1 MASSI
6 EAIPTQPTREVPN
19 EISRCEQRDSGQV
32 QWDLWGT
39 YLSDRQW
46 GTVREDY
53 SADGNAWESFPFD
66 QSHLRAYRWGEDG
79 LLGLCDMQGMLCF
92 APALWN
98 GRDLILKERLFG
110 LGNPEGNHGE
120 DIKDT
125 MYHLAGTPTGSYSKA
140 LYRYPQKAF
149 PYQRLRDE
157 NQSRTRE
164 EREFELV
171 DTGIFANNR
180 FFDLEVE
187 YVKAEAEDLVIR
199 FTITNHSDEPAELH
213 LLPSLWYRNTWS
225 WGDSQNKRPSLRL
238 KGETLVSEAISG
250 LGAYELNCSEK
261 GTWLFTNNETNSEVL
276 WGQPLTQPYVKDAF
290 HRFLIHGQNDAVNPE
305 QRGSKAALHLHRN
318 LKAGEC
324 WVVDLRLRRHDHKKT
339 TGTTPLETNVCA
351 KLIELRRQEWK
362 EHLEWI
368 APGLN
373 DEDRAIHA
381 AAGAGLFWCRKFYN
395 WYVARWLRG
404 DSNTARPPEQRWQTE
419 TAYWRTLRAQ
429 NIISMPDCW
438 EYPYFCQWD
447 LMFHSVAFAEFDP
460 GEAKRQ
466 CRMLRQANYTAI
478 NGQSPAYEW
487 ALSDANPPIGAWAA
501 LRIFQISRRRKG
513 EGDYSFLRASLRELL
528 LEYGWWTNRN
538 DRNGDNLFEG
548 GFLGLD
554 NIAIFDRRYPLKDG
568 SRIEQSDGTAW
579 MGLLSLNLLQTTVI
593 LAEEDREEY
602 LELCGRFSRDF
613 SSLTYAL
620 NSSSGR
626 GYVNWDERDG
636 FYYDVLKRPD
646 GSTDYLRTRSISGL
660 IPLLA
665 ITSFDASSV
674 KTIPSL
680 DIRKSLRKLGEE
692 RGSTF
697 DAISH
702 LGSWHRNRVLFSIV
716 PPTRLKRIL
725 KRVFDEDEFLSPYG
739 IRSLS
744 KIHESHPYSYQQGD
758 DFASISYSPADSPV
772 AMFGGNSN
780 WRGPVWIPINFL
792 LIEAL
797 QKFGHYFGEDFKIEF
812 PTGSGQEMTLWEI
825 SLELEKRIVGIFR
838 RDERQRRAFNGE
850 VDLFQKNPLWR
861 DLFLFNEYFHGCNG
875 SGVGASH
882 QTGWTA
888 IVAKMITQLQRWQTN
903 NQN

>member
-6 EAIPTQPTREVPN
+6 EAISDLPQKELPN
-19 EISRCEQRDSGQV
+19 EIRRCEQRDSGKV
-32 QWDLWGT
+32 PWDLWGT

-53 SADGNAWESFPFD
+53 SADGNAWKSFPFD
-66 QSHLRAYRWGEDG
+66 QSHLRTYRWGEDG

-98 GRDLILKERLFG
+98 GRDSILKERLFG

-140 LYRYPQKAF
+140 LYRYPQSAF
-149 PYQRLRDE
+149 PYQRLREE
-157 NQSRTRE
+157 NQRRSRAE
-164 EREFELV
+164 SEFELV
-171 DTGIFANNR
+171 DTGIFSNNS
-180 FFDLEVE
+180 FFDIEIE
-187 YVKAEAEDLVIR
+187 YAKADAEDIFIR
-199 FTITNHSDEPAELH
+199 LSITNQGAEPAELH

-225 WGDSQNKRPSLRL
+225 WGDNNNRPSLHL
-238 KGETLVSEAISG
+238 SGETLVSEAING
-250 LGAYELNCSEK
+250 LGSYELSCSET
-261 GTWLFTNNETNSEVL
+261 GTWLFTENETNSEAL
-276 WGQPLTQPYVKDAF
+276 WAQPLPQPYVKDAF
-290 HRFLIHGQNDAVNPE
+290 HRYLIHGQRDAVNQG
-305 QRGSKAALHLHRN
+305 QRGSKAALHLHHN

-324 WVVDLRLRRHDHKKT
+324 WVIDLRLRRHQNT
-339 TGTTPLETNVCA
+339 TGNASFEASTSTS
-351 KLIELRRQEWK
+351 LIKQRRQEWK

-373 DEDRAIHA
+373 EEDRAIHA

-404 DSNTARPPEQRWQTE
+404 DSTAISPPKQRWLTE
-419 TAYWRTLRAQ
+419 TAYWKTLRAQ

-447 LMFHSVAFAEFDP
+447 LMFHAVAFAEFDP

-466 CRMLRQANYTAI
+466 SRMLRKASYTATS
-478 NGQSPAYEW
+478 GQSPAYEW

-501 LRIFQISRRRKG
+501 LRIFQISRRNNC
-513 EGDYSFLRASLRELL
+513 EGDYSFLRASLREFL
-528 LEYGWWTNRN
+528 LEYGWWANRT

-554 NIAIFDRRYPLKDG
+554 NIAIFDRRYPLRDG

-579 MGLLSLNLLQTTVI
+579 MGLFSLNLLQISVI
-593 LAEEDREEY
+593 LAEEDRKEY
-602 LELCGRFSRDF
+602 LEICERFIKDFSRITF
-613 SSLTYAL
+613 SL

-626 GYVNWDERDG
+626 GYVNWDEQDG

-646 GSTDYLRTRSISGL
+646 NSTDYLRNRSISGL

-665 ITSFDASSV
+665 VASFDASTV
-674 KTIPSL
+674 QDIPSL
-680 DIRKSLRKLGEE
+680 DINKSLKQLGKE
-692 RGSTF
+692 RGASF
-697 DAISH
+697 DAIGH
-702 LGSWHRNRVLFSIV
+702 LGAWHRNRVLFSIV

-744 KIHESHPYSYQQGD
+744 KIYESEPYSYQQGD
-758 DFASISYSPADSPV
+758 EYATITYTPGDSPV

-780 WRGPVWIPINFL
+780 WRGPVWMPINFL

-797 QKFGHYFGEDFKIEF
+797 QKYGHFFGEDFKMEF
-812 PTGSGQEMTLWEI
+812 PTGSGEEMTLWEI
-825 SLELEKRIVGIFR
+825 SLELEKRLIGIFR
-838 RDERQRRAFNGE
+838 RDQNQRRAFNGGVE
-850 VDLFQKNPLWR
+850 LFQKDPLWR

-888 IVAKMITQLQRWQTN
+888 IVAKMITQLQRHQPI
-903 NQN
+903 NQP

>member
-1 MASSI
+1 MSSSAN
-6 EAIPTQPTREVPN
+6 AISTQKSEEQPHEIHRCKERE
-19 EISRCEQRDSGQV
+19 SGQV
-32 QWDLWGT
+32 AWDLWGT

-66 QSHLRAYRWGEDG
+66 QSHLRTYRWGEDG
-79 LLGLCDMQGMLCF
+79 LLGLSDVQGLLCF

-98 GRDLILKERLFG
+98 GRDRILKERLFG

-125 MYHLAGTPTGSYSKA
+125 MYHLAGTPTCSYAKA
-140 LYRYPQKAF
+140 LYRYPQSEF
-149 PYQRLRDE
+149 PYQHLRDE
-157 NQSRTRE
+157 NRRRSRDE
-164 EREFELV
+164 KEYELV
-171 DTGIFANNR
+171 DTGIFSDNR
-180 FFDLEVE
+180 FFDMEVE
-187 YVKAEAEDLVIR
+187 YAKADAEDLFIR
-199 FTITNHSDEPAELH
+199 LTIINQSDESSELH

-225 WGDSQNKRPSLRL
+225 WGDRQASRPNLHL
-238 KGETLVSEAISG
+238 QGNNLVTEAIDG
-250 LGAYELNCSEK
+250 LDAYELNCSEK
-261 GTWLFTNNETNSEVL
+261 GTWLFTENETNTQAL
-276 WGQPLTQPYVKDAF
+276 WGEPLIQPYVKDAF
-290 HRFLIHGQNDAVNPE
+290 NRYVINGEQDAVNPA
-305 QRGSKAALHLHRN
+305 QRGSKAALHLHHT
-318 LKAGEC
+318 LPAGES
-324 WVVDLRLRRHDHKKT
+324 WVVHLRLRRRSQEANNP
-339 TGTTPLETNVCA
+339 TPPLAAADSTRLVEMRY
-351 KLIELRRQEWK
+351 EEWK
-362 EHLEWI
+362 HHQQWI

-373 DEDRAIHA
+373 DEDRAIHS

-395 WYVARWLRG
+395 WNVTRWLRG
-404 DSNTARPPEQRWQTE
+404 DNNSIRPPKQRWQTE
-419 TAYWRTLRAQ
+419 NAYWKTLRAK

-447 LMFHSVAFAEFDP
+447 LMFHAVAFAEFDAA
-460 GEAKRQ
+460 EAKQQ
-466 CRMLRQANYTAI
+466 CRMLRQAYYTAT

-501 LRIFQISRRRKG
+501 LRIFQISRRQTG
-513 EGDYSFLRASLRELL
+513 ESDYAFLRASLRELL
-528 LEYGWWTNRN
+528 LEYGWWTNRT

-602 LELCGRFSRDF
+602 IELCSRFVRDF
-613 SSLTYAL
+613 TRLTYSL
-620 NSSSGR
+620 NSPAGR
-626 GYVNWDERDG
+626 GFVNWDDEDG

-665 ITSFDASSV
+665 VNSFAASSV
-674 KTIPSL
+674 KAIPSL
-680 DIRKSLRKLGEE
+680 DVGPRLAQLGEE
-692 RGSTF
+692 RGAPF

-702 LGSWHRNRVLFSIV
+702 LGSWNHDRVLFSIV
-716 PPTRLKRIL
+716 PPDRLRRIL
-725 KRVFDEDEFLSPYG
+725 ERVFDEEEFLSPYG

-744 KIHESHPYSYQQGD
+744 KIYGNNPYSYQQGD
-758 DFASISYSPADSPV
+758 DYASISYSPADSPV

-780 WRGPVWIPINFL
+780 WRGPVWMPINFL

-797 QKFGHYFGEDFKIEF
+797 QKFGHFFGDDFKMEF
-812 PTGSGQEMTLWEI
+812 PTGSGKEMNLWEI
-825 SLELEKRIVGIFR
+825 SLELEKRLIGIFR
-838 RDERQRRAFNGE
+838 RDENQHRAFNGNVE
-850 VDLFQKNPLWR
+850 LFQSDPLWR

-888 IVAKMITQLQRWQTN
+888 IVAKMMTQLQRWQPN
-903 NQN
+903 KES